1 MTIILARH
9 DPQVAARCERLIRLR
24 DGAVIDDIEL
34 ADGFPVESL
43 IPRLGQLGD

>member
-34 ADGFPVESL
+34 ADGFPVERPDSS
-43 IPRLGQLGD
+43 PGQLGD